1 MKTALQ
7 MTVRGYVQG
16 RAGKDMK
23 EDMKEGMLLSDFR
36 MPGHGE
42 RIAPHGARNRHKSHR
57 PPGMVG
63 VRARGDGGEVGA
75 VLGNDESGLG
85 NDIAWEVEAAAG
97 GPQQGKARASF
108 GAVDE
113 LDHFL
118 VDHNIGGRGP
128 RRGDSN
134 VAAGGGGGGQ
144 GSNGVVKGGDRKGVA
159 EDMDQLVLFGRA
171 PSERAGKLGRPA
183 KWEVGCEQEG

>member
-1 MKTALQ
+1 MFVVQVTFVMKTALQ

-97 GPQQGKARASF
+97 TRMS
-108 GAVDE
+108 
-113 LDHFL
+113 
-118 VDHNIGGRGP
+118 
-128 RRGDSN
+128 
-134 VAAGGGGGGQ
+134 
-144 GSNGVVKGGDRKGVA
+144 
-159 EDMDQLVLFGRA
+159 
-171 PSERAGKLGRPA
+171 
-183 KWEVGCEQEG
+183 